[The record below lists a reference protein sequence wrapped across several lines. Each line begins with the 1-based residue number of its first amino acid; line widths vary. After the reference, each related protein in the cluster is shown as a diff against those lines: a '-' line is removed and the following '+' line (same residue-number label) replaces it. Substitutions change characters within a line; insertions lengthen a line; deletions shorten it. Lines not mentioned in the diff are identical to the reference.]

1 MGYTFYNQSE
11 DWVQLTL
18 FFNTDKIGGADFL
31 QHIHT
36 TMYRFVKVRCER
48 DAQSMG
54 SQEIPQ

>member
-1 MGYTFYNQSE
+1 
-11 DWVQLTL
+11 LTL
-18 FFNTDKIGGADFL
+18 FFNKDKIGGADFL